1 MCRPKC
7 WEYENYNEEQEGEG
21 ISHLECRSLYW
32 ANKDRSDG
40 IGCSRDVTVMD
51 SMKFLE
57 KSAMG

>member
-1 MCRPKC
+1 MPTEVLSICK
-7 WEYENYNEEQEGEG
+7 NYNEEHEGEG
-21 ISHLECRSLYW
+21 FSHPECRSLYW
-32 ANKDRSDG
+32 ANMDRSDG